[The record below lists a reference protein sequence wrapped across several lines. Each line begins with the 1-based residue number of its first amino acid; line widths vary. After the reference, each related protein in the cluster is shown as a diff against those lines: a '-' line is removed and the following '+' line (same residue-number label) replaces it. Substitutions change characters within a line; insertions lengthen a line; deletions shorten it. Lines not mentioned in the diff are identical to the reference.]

1 MKKFY
6 VVPAE
11 IIESNFPDDLD
22 KMELTAIF
30 MEATGSDAIHERMGQ
45 YLSNDGSEYE
55 QLEEELFQWLKH
67 SGDSP
72 LENVTGINV
81 WEKVEGRFTVKEFCD
96 LIGIK

>member
-30 MEATGSDAIHERMGQ
+30 MEATGDDAIYERMGQ
-45 YLSNDGSEYE
+45 YLSNEDADYPALIKKLKRKLKTDPESRLEYIDG
-55 QLEEELFQWLKH
+55 
-67 SGDSP
+67 
-72 LENVTGINV
+72 IMV
-81 WEKVEGRFTVKEFCD
+81 WVKVEDRFSVKEFCE
-96 LIGIK
+96 ICGIK